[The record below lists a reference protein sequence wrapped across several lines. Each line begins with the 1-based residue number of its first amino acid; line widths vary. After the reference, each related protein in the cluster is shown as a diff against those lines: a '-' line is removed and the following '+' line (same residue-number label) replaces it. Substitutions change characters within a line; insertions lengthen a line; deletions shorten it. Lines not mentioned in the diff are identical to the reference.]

1 MGRKGVVVIGAC
13 NDAEQ
18 LNPAIRRAGRFDQ
31 LVHVSHPDAAALAVI
46 LRQHL
51 DDDLPEA
58 DLVTLGQM
66 ALGSTGAD
74 CAAAVRAARAKA
86 RRARRPLA
94 ERDLRETLA
103 PDHRA
108 LPAPMRQRAALH
120 EAGHAVVTAAL
131 GLGIVRALRI
141 GPDGGETLS
150 RWHPADLT
158 QAEAHRQCIAHLGG
172 RAAEVLMLGD
182 ASGGAGGD
190 LQADLARATQL
201 LLACEVSLGLGDQGH
216 LSIGAPPDPRLILSL
231 PPATRARLQRRLD
244 RAMED
249 AQEILCRHHQLLE
262 DLARDLE
269 LAGFLGEDALAA
281 RLAPLANA
289 HASAA

>member
-1 MGRKGVVVIGAC
+1 MP
-13 NDAEQ
+13 
-18 LNPAIRRAGRFDQ
+18 PA
-31 LVHVSHPDAAALAVI
+31 
-46 LRQHL
+46 
-51 DDDLPEA
+51 
-58 DLVTLGQM
+58 
-66 ALGSTGAD
+66 
-74 CAAAVRAARAKA
+74 
-86 RRARRPLA
+86 
-94 ERDLRETLA
+94 
-103 PDHRA
+103 
-108 LPAPMRQRAALH
+108 MRQRAALH

-150 RWHPADLT
+150 RWHQTDLT

-172 RAAEVLMLGD
+172 RAAELLMLGD

-201 LLACEVSLGLGDQGH
+201 LLACEVSLGLGNQGH

-231 PPATRARLQRRLD
+231 PPVTRARLQRRLD

-262 DLARDLE
+262 NLARDLE
-269 LAGFLGEDALAA
+269 LAGFIGEEALAA
-281 RLAPLANA
+281 RLAPLADA